1 MRSRSVTRVSGP
13 KGLPLTK
20 PPYSRIT
27 ATNMNTGEHVWMQTN
42 GDGPREK
49 VINLGLPDPGPLG
62 AGWSGA
68 PLLTKNLL
76 FVAQDDNGRAVLRGF
91 DKESGVVLAEID
103 LPAKPWGAPMSYY
116 EEGKQF
122 IVIASGEGKNARLI
136 ALSI

>member
-1 MRSRSVTRVSGP
+1 
-13 KGLPLTK
+13 
-20 PPYSRIT
+20 
-27 ATNMNTGEHVWMQTN
+27 MQTN

-68 PLLTKNLL
+68 PLLTKTLL
-76 FVAQDDNGRAVLRGF
+76 FVAQDDNGRSVLRGF
-91 DKESGVVLAEID
+91 DKENGDVLAEID
-103 LPAKPWGAPMSYY
+103 LPAKPWGAPMSYK
-116 EEGKQF
+116 EEGRQY

>member
-1 MRSRSVTRVSGP
+1 
-13 KGLPLTK
+13 
-20 PPYSRIT
+20 
-27 ATNMNTGEHVWMQTN
+27 MNTGEHVWMQTN
-42 GDGPREK
+42 GNGPRER
-49 VINLGLPDPGPLG
+49 VVNLGLPDPGPLG

-68 PLLTKNLL
+68 PLLTKTLL

-91 DKESGVVLAEID
+91 DKGNGDVLVEID

-116 EEGKQF
+116 EGEKQF